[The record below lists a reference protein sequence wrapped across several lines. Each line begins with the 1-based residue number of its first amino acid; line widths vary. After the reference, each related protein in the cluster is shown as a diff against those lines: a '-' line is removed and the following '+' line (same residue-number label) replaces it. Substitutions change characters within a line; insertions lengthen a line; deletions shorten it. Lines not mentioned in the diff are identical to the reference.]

1 MYALV
6 QDNEHAIWK
15 ERWYAFMSRALLQV
29 DLYMTRKDQVFVVN
43 VMVIDST
50 QETLASSVISPPIGA
65 IVEPSAIVKIHKYK
79 RLQKGHHFILM
90 AMEVHGALEHDMDRF
105 IREFVHF
112 FHDRQ
117 SKGHLY
123 LSFCIQFFK
132 QHVSIV
138 F

>member
-1 MYALV
+1 MYVLV

-15 ERWYAFMSRALLQV
+15 ERWYVFMSRALLQV
-29 DLYMTRKDQVFVVN
+29 DLYMTRKDQVFVAN
-43 VMVIDST
+43 VIVIDST
-50 QETLASSVISPPIGA
+50 QETLASSVISPPVGA
-65 IVEPSAIVKIHKYK
+65 IVEFSTIAKIHKYR
-79 RLQKGHHFILM
+79 RLQKGLHFIPM
-90 AMEVHGALEHDMDRF
+90 AMEVHGAPEHDMDCF
-105 IREFVHF
+105 IREFVHL
-112 FHDRQ
+112 FHNRQ